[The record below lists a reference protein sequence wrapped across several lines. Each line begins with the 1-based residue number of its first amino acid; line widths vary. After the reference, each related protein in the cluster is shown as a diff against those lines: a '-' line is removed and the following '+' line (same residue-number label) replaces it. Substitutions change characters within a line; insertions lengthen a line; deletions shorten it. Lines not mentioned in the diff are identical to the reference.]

1 VGHWSAS
8 GEAVI
13 AHATAA
19 PPAGSII
26 SGPAATGH
34 HAFIDEP
41 RVTFGASVI
50 DLHCHVLPGIDDGP
64 TTIEGSLALARAA
77 AAGGT
82 QVLVA
87 TPHVSWRYCN
97 DAHTIVRL
105 VGELN
110 ASLAAEGVVN
120 TEGAPLEVR
129 TGAEVALTQIAE
141 IEPAELGRLTLGGGE
156 WLLVEPPFTPVAPHL
171 DEIMLALRAD
181 LRAVD
186 GRRVVVAHPER
197 CPAFQRDRRMLERLV
212 QEGFLTSVTAAS
224 FGGRFGAEARR
235 FALELARDGLLHNVA
250 SDAHDHIHRPP
261 AIAAE
266 LEQAGLGPLTQ
277 WLTEGVPRAILHGGE
292 IPARPEVTLH
302 DIETPHPRRWLHLR
316 R

>member
-1 VGHWSAS
+1 
-8 GEAVI
+8 
-13 AHATAA
+13 
-19 PPAGSII
+19 
-26 SGPAATGH
+26 
-34 HAFIDEP
+34 
-41 RVTFGASVI
+41 VI

-87 TPHVSWRYCN
+87 TPHVSWRYRN
-97 DAHTIVRL
+97 DAQTIARL

-110 ASLAAEGVVN
+110 ASLAAEGVLS

-171 DEIMLALRAD
+171 DEILLALRG
-181 LRAVD
+181 D

-197 CPAFQRDRRMLERLV
+197 CPTFQRDRQMLERLV
-212 QEGFLTSVTAAS
+212 REGFLTSVTAGS
-224 FGGRFGAEARR
+224 FGGRFGSEARR
-235 FALELARDGLLHNVA
+235 VALELARDGLLHNVA
-250 SDAHDHIHRPP
+250 SDAHDHVHRPP
-261 AIAAE
+261 VIAAE
-266 LEQAGLGPLTQ
+266 LEAVGLAPLTQ
-277 WLTEGVPRAILHGGE
+277 WLTEAVPRAILDGGE
-292 IPARPEVTLH
+292 IPPRPEVAMRH
-302 DIETPHPRRWLHLR
+302 IETHPRRWLHLR